1 MISECC
7 YDDTIKHFSHI
18 YTLNPTWPPCDV
30 FVLLLFY
37 VKIDLKKLTLNGH
50 HVVFADQTHWSQ
62 SWWKTNQWTAELI
75 LLITCWFQIW
85 SDRINKSRLLSPAAL
100 QRSELWRERCLRP
113 FWGSGG
119 RDRTSWCSSR
129 GGLGPAQVR
138 LQVNSDAALMS
149 LCWTGFLYFLPR
161 RRHIIRK
168 CWLTFKLPQKNT
180 GSKSTQTTRRLLFHL
195 QKHNCSLLFVTVKQM
210 EISYLLFQHECKHT
224 CCGNIRLLK
233 ESVIVRI

>member
-1 MISECC
+1 MYLVTFHQYSVLLITTCNVLFTSPEPVISECC

-18 YTLNPTWPPCDV
+18 YILNPTWPPCDV

-37 VKIDLKKLTLNGH
+37 VKIDKKKLTLNGH
-50 HVVFADQTHWSQ
+50 HVVFADETHWSQ

-149 LCWTGFLYFLPR
+149 LCWTGFLINLLPPSQTS
-161 RRHIIRK
+161 HHQEV
-168 CWLTFKLPQKNT
+168 LTNL
-180 GSKSTQTTRRLLFHL
+180 
-195 QKHNCSLLFVTVKQM
+195 
-210 EISYLLFQHECKHT
+210 
-224 CCGNIRLLK
+224 
-233 ESVIVRI
+233 